1 MPLAN
6 PAFAGHNSNQGGGM
20 IPPPGLSEGA
30 MLKFVRKRAV
40 ASLIS
45 LVGLIVM
52 VFFLSRLT
60 GDPAALFLPVEA
72 SAEMKQQFRE
82 LHGLNDPLLVQ
93 FAHYVGDVLT
103 GDLGESLRKAR
114 PALDVVLEAF
124 TWTLWLAVITMS
136 LVTGAAILVG
146 SLAAFRAG
154 GFFDRFSSII
164 SLIGASVPDFWV
176 AIVAI
181 VVFSVNLAW
190 LPTSGTGSLLH
201 WILPIAVLFIRPFG
215 IIVQVVRGSMI
226 GALSSAYVKTAR
238 AKGVKSRSIIFV
250 HALRNAM
257 LPVITV
263 IGDQAASLLNGAVIV
278 ETIFGFP
285 GVGKLMID
293 SILQR
298 DFNVV
303 LAAILV
309 TALAIFLM
317 NLLIDLAYA
326 LLDPRIRH

>member
-1 MPLAN
+1 M
-6 PAFAGHNSNQGGGM
+6 
-20 IPPPGLSEGA
+20 LS
-30 MLKFVRKRAV
+30 FIRKRAV

-45 LVGLIVM
+45 LIGLVVM

-72 SAEMKQQFRE
+72 SEEMKNQFRE
-82 LHGLNDPLLVQ
+82 LHGLNDPLMVQ
-93 FAHYVGDVLT
+93 FGRYVGDVVT

-124 TWTLWLAVITMS
+124 VWTLWLAVITMT
-136 LVTGAAILVG
+136 LVTVAAIVVG

-154 GFFDRFSSII
+154 GFFDRFSSIV
-164 SLIGASVPDFWV
+164 SLVGASVPDFWL

-181 VVFSVNLAW
+181 VIFAVNLAW
-190 LPTSGTGSLLH
+190 LPTSGTGTIWH
-201 WILPIAVLFIRPFG
+201 WVLPIAVLFVRPFG

-226 GALSSAYVKTAR
+226 SALSSAYVKTAR
-238 AKGVKSRSIIFV
+238 AKGVKSTPIIFV

-263 IGDQAASLLNGAVIV
+263 IGDQAASLLNGAVII

-326 LLDPRIRH
+326 VLDPRIRN